1 MRSMLPVC
9 ALAAVL
15 AACGGNPPG
24 HTPPVVRGGAR
35 LINESEVQVSTAA
48 TAYDLIQQL
57 RPRWLVVASG
67 PTTLGREPE
76 IMVYVNEMKMGG
88 LQNLYDIDVNAI
100 RRVAFMDA
108 NEATARF
115 GINHSHGAIMV
126 SLKVGAPR

>member
-1 MRSMLPVC
+1 MRSILSLC

-15 AACGGNPPG
+15 AACGANPPG
-24 HTPPVVRGGAR
+24 NTTPASRGGAR
-35 LINESEVQVSTAA
+35 LINESEVEQSTAA

-76 IMVYVNEMKMGG
+76 IMVYVNDMKVGG
-88 LQNLYDIDVNAI
+88 PQNLYDIDVNAI
-100 RRVAFMDA
+100 RRVSFMDA
-108 NEATARF
+108 NEATGRF
-115 GINHSHGAIMV
+115 GLNHSHGAIMV